1 MLALE
6 AIGIEV
12 IAGTVAGALIA
23 RAHRMRAAQRRHR
36 MARHPSPTFVFADLV
51 GYTSLTEQAGDQAAA
66 DVAREFR
73 RAMLLLSRQHGACHV
88 KSMGDG
94 AMIWVPDAGSAV
106 RLAERTL
113 AEVGTRPDLLPVR
126 VGAHSGPAVMRDGDW
141 YGSAVNVAARL
152 ADMAEPNEA
161 VVSDATQAIA
171 DDDARSVLRCRGEV
185 GLRGVARPVVVWR
198 MGERGPEPRA
208 HPSEGG
214 GSALLPP
221 AQDATVIGAPSREA
235 IGVEVLEQG
244 VGEPA

>member
-1 MLALE
+1 
-6 AIGIEV
+6 
-12 IAGTVAGALIA
+12 
-23 RAHRMRAAQRRHR
+23 
-36 MARHPSPTFVFADLV
+36 
-51 GYTSLTEQAGDQAAA
+51 
-66 DVAREFR
+66 
-73 RAMLLLSRQHGACHV
+73 
-88 KSMGDG
+88 
-94 AMIWVPDAGSAV
+94 
-106 RLAERTL
+106 
-113 AEVGTRPDLLPVR
+113 
-126 VGAHSGPAVMRDGDW
+126 MRDGDW

-198 MGERGPEPRA
+198 MGERGPEPPARL
-208 HPSEGG
+208 SEGR

>member
-1 MLALE
+1 
-6 AIGIEV
+6 
-12 IAGTVAGALIA
+12 
-23 RAHRMRAAQRRHR
+23 
-36 MARHPSPTFVFADLV
+36 
-51 GYTSLTEQAGDQAAA
+51 
-66 DVAREFR
+66 
-73 RAMLLLSRQHGACHV
+73 
-88 KSMGDG
+88 
-94 AMIWVPDAGSAV
+94 
-106 RLAERTL
+106 
-113 AEVGTRPDLLPVR
+113 
-126 VGAHSGPAVMRDGDW
+126 MRDGDW

-171 DDDARSVLRCRGEV
+171 DDDARSVLCCRGEV

-235 IGVEVLEQG
+235 LGVEVLEQG